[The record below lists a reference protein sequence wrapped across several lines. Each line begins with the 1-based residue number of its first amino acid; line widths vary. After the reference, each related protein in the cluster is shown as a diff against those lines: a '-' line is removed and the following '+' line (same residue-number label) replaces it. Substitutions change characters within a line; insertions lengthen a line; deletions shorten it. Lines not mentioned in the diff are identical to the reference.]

1 MKNSITEMKN
11 ILQGNNNILND
22 MKEQSVS
29 WKTVK
34 WKSLR
39 LNRKNKK
46 KKKLKKQFGKSQGF
60 LGQHQVK

>member
-46 KKKLKKQFGKSQGF
+46 KKLKKQFGKSQGF